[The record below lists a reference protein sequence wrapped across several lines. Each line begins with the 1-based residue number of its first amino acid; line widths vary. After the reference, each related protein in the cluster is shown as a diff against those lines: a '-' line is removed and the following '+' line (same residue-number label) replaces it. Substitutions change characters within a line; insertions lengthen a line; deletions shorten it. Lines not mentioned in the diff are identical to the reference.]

1 MATLV
6 TGDWYSYCLLT
17 VGNTSHI
24 GLKVPLCDLVSES
37 KLKPILLVMFIHSYY
52 FVMTCSNGKHG
63 DHSPGIDS

>member
-1 MATLV
+1 ML
-6 TGDWYSYCLLT
+6 LLT

-37 KLKPILLVMFIHSYY
+37 KLKAILLFVFINCY
-52 FVMTCSNGKHG
+52 FSVMTCSNGKHG